1 MSPLLVAGNL
11 TPTNVRL
18 RETAARLCGSARLL
32 PAELAAARAR
42 PGEIVLGRVD
52 VSPSLDGPQNGL
64 DGLRELAAAG
74 TLVLN
79 RADALLVAH
88 DKRETARLLA
98 ACGLPHPR
106 TTWVPPGGDL
116 PELDLPF
123 VLKPRFGSWGTDV
136 LRCRTRR
143 ELRHAVARVRRRP
156 WFWAHG
162 VVAQEL
168 LPTPAADLR
177 LVVAGGAVVGAVARE
192 PAPGEWRT
200 NVALGGVRRP
210 VEPPAEAMRLALAA
224 AAAAGLDLVGVD
236 LLPTPSGW
244 TILELNGCVDLADE
258 YAILGGDV
266 FEDAIVALLFP
277 HVATLGR
284 SREDV

>member
-18 RETAARLCGSARLL
+18 RETAARVCGSARLL

-52 VSPSLDGPQNGL
+52 VSPSLDGPQAGL

-79 RADALLVAH
+79 RADALLLAH

-116 PELDLPF
+116 PELDLPL

-143 ELRHAVARVRRRP
+143 ELRHGLARVRRRG

-162 VVAQEL
+162 VLAQEL
-168 LPTPAADLR
+168 LPTPASDLR
-177 LVVAGGAVVGAVARE
+177 VVVAGGAVVGAVARE
-192 PAPGEWRT
+192 PAAGEWRT
-200 NVALGGVRRP
+200 NVALGATRRT
-210 VEPPAEAMRLALAA
+210 VEPPPEAVRLALAA
-224 AAAAGLDLVGVD
+224 AAATGLDLVGVD
-236 LLPTPSGW
+236 LLPTPAGW
-244 TILELNGCVDLADE
+244 TILELNGCVDVADE
-258 YAILGGDV
+258 YSLPGHDV
-266 FEDAIVALLFP
+266 FEDAVVALLFP
-277 HVATLGR
+277 HVLSLGR

>member
-18 RETAARLCGSARLL
+18 RETAARLCGPARLL
-32 PAELAAARAR
+32 PAELAATRAR

-52 VSPSLDGPQNGL
+52 VSPSLDGPQAGL

-79 RADALLVAH
+79 RPDALLLAH
-88 DKRETARLLA
+88 DKRETARLFA

-116 PELDLPF
+116 PELDLPL

-162 VVAQEL
+162 VIAQEL

-210 VEPPAEAMRLALAA
+210 VDPPVEALSLALAA

-236 LLPTPSGW
+236 LLPTPAGW
-244 TILELNGCVDLADE
+244 TLLELNGCVDVADE
-258 YAILGGDV
+258 YALRAGDV

-277 HVATLGR
+277 HVAALGR

>member
-18 RETAARLCGSARLL
+18 REAAARLCGPARLL
-32 PAELAAARAR
+32 PAELAAARVR

-52 VSPSLDGPQNGL
+52 VSPSLDGPQAGL

-79 RADALLVAH
+79 RADALLAAH
-88 DKRETARLLA
+88 DKLETARLLA

-116 PELDLPF
+116 PQFDLPL

-162 VVAQEL
+162 VLAQEL

-177 LVVAGGAVVGAVARE
+177 LVVAGGAVVGAATRE

-210 VEPPAEAMRLALAA
+210 ADPPEEALRLALAA

-236 LLPTPSGW
+236 LLPTPAGW
-244 TILELNGCVDLADE
+244 TLLELNGCVDLADE
-258 YAILGGDV
+258 YALRSGDV
-266 FEDAIVALLFP
+266 FEDAVVALLFP
-277 HVATLGR
+277 HVAALGR
-284 SREDV
+284 SLEDR